1 MTYVGAT
8 NFKIK
13 DWFLNKME
21 SPRRHFT
28 IIMGV
33 NDMLP
38 ILRET
43 EKAVLCLVQ
52 LERVDGEQ
60 SSSAEVWVPKSCL
73 EDRAEYL
80 ANEKAREERRAKAFE
95 EGKARYEKL
104 FAFAVESGLKIRKRS
119 TTETIMKAIKEAG
132 LSYNG

>member
-13 DWFLNKME
+13 DWFLAKME
-21 SPRRHFT
+21 SPKKHYF
-28 IIMGV
+28 ILMGV
-33 NDMLP
+33 NDALP

-52 LERVDGEQ
+52 LERVDGEH
-60 SSSAEVWVPKSCL
+60 STSAEVWIPKSCL

-80 ANEKAREERRAKAFE
+80 RNQEEAEARREKAFE

-104 FAFAVESGLKIRKRS
+104 FAFAIEHGVKIRKRS
-119 TTETIMKAIKEAG
+119 KTETIMKALAEAG
-132 LSYNG
+132 IEYNA